1 VNVTATLG
9 AAALLTALATSAV
22 AIVAAILGHRRGS
35 RPLLLASR
43 RAIYATALLTTA
55 ATLAMAYALVTN
67 DFAIA
72 HVASVSSR
80 NMQLPM
86 RWASLYSGQPGS
98 LLFWTWTMSLFM
110 AAFTAITVPRIPWG
124 APHAVATMGA
134 ILVGFLGALIF
145 LASPFRLSPVTP
157 ADGQGLNPLLVDPG
171 MLIHPPFLLMGL
183 VSTSVPFALGV
194 AALLSGRLDA
204 AWVRHARAWA
214 LASFLI
220 LSIGN
225 LLGGWWAYTVLGWG
239 GYWGWDPVE
248 NSAILPLLPMT
259 AFLHTL
265 IVQERRGMLKT
276 WNLLLVLTAFA
287 LAVFGTFN
295 VRSGLVASVH
305 SFAQSQVG
313 PYFLVLVGA
322 TIVASVGLIVWR
334 LPRLHAEADLDAL
347 ASRETGLILNSYV
360 MIALGLV
367 ILGGTL
373 FPVFSELLRG
383 VRVTVGPPFY
393 NEVTAPLFVLMLLLI
408 VVGTVLPWR
417 GGAVQHHVRRFR
429 VPLAVALVSWVALGT
444 LGMRVPA
451 ALAATGLCVTI
462 GYVTLREYVVA
473 ARGLRSA
480 RGSSW
485 PGALA
490 GVFGR
495 DPRRT
500 GGYLVHLGVA
510 IMAVA
515 VIGSTVYQQ
524 QTRHTVSPGETFEAS
539 GYTFRYEDLVAR
551 HPGVNGIE
559 IEGVTRLQVT
569 RDGQEVA
576 TLEPG
581 RRFFTNFPEQPTA
594 IVAVDATLA
603 RDLYV
608 FTQGWDQ
615 TRRAEIQV
623 FVNPLAQWLWI
634 GGGVYALGGLLAF
647 GVLRREPVRAS
658 AGIPAASEPRAADSA
673 AGPA

>member
-1 VNVTATLG
+1 MNVVATLG
-9 AAALLTALATSAV
+9 ASALLTGLAASVV
-22 AIVAAILGHRRGS
+22 ATVAATLGHRMRN
-35 RPLLLASR
+35 RALLLAGR
-43 RAIYATALLTTA
+43 RAIFATALLTTTA
-55 ATLAMAYALVTN
+55 TATLAFALVTN
-67 DFAIA
+67 DFSIA
-72 HVASVSSR
+72 HVASVSSM
-80 NMQLPM
+80 NMQLAM
-86 RWASLYSGQPGS
+86 KWASLYSGQPGS

-124 APHAVATMGA
+124 APHAVATMGVTLA
-134 ILVGFLGALIF
+134 AFLVALIF
-145 LASPFRLSPVTP
+145 FASPFRLSPVTP

-171 MLIHPPFLLMGL
+171 MLIHPPFLLTGL
-183 VSTSVPFALGV
+183 VSTVIPFVLGT
-194 AALLSGRLDA
+194 AALLSGRLDG
-204 AWVRHARAWA
+204 AWVRHARGWA
-214 LASFLI
+214 LTSFLV

-248 NSAILPLLPMT
+248 NSAILPLLPLT

-265 IVQERRGMLKT
+265 IVQERRGILKT
-276 WNLLLVLTAFA
+276 WNLVLVLAAFA

-305 SFAQSQVG
+305 SFAQSEVG
-313 PYFLVLVGA
+313 PYFLGLMGA
-322 TIVASVGLIVWR
+322 TVLASIALIGWR

-360 MIALGLV
+360 MTALGLV

-393 NEVTAPLFVLMLLLI
+393 NEVTAPLFVLLLLLI
-408 VVGTVLPWR
+408 AVGTVLPWR
-417 GGAVQHHVRRFR
+417 GGGTEHHLRRFR
-429 VPLAVALVSWVALGT
+429 VPALVALLAWTILGV

-462 GYVTLREYVVA
+462 GYVTFREYFIA
-473 ARGLRSA
+473 ARGLRAARSA
-480 RGSSW
+480 SW
-485 PGALA
+485 PSAIV

-515 VIGSTVYQQ
+515 VVGSTVYQQ
-524 QTRHTVSPGETFEAS
+524 QTRHIVSPGENFEVS
-539 GYTFRYEDLVAR
+539 GYTFHYDDLVAHR
-551 HPGVNGIE
+551 PGVNGIE
-559 IEGVTRLQVT
+559 VEGLTRLDVT
-569 RDGQEVA
+569 RDGRAVA

-581 RRFFTNFPEQPTA
+581 RRFFTNFPNQPTA
-594 IVAVDATLA
+594 IVAVDSTLA

-615 TRRAEIQV
+615 NRRAEIQV
-623 FVNPLAQWLWI
+623 FVNPLAKWLWI
-634 GGGVYALGGLLAF
+634 GGGVYTLGGLLAF
-647 GVLRREPVRAS
+647 GAFRREPAHVIAATFTAAES
-658 AGIPAASEPRAADSA
+658 A
-673 AGPA
+673 